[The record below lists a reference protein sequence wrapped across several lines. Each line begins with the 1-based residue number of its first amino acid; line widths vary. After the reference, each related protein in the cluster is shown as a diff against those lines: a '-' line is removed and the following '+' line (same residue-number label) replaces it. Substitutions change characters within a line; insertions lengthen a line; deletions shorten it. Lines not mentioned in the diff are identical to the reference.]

1 MSKFVREIPET
12 MTYDDVLL
20 VPQYSDIATR
30 KEVDLGVG
38 GFSDFTISL
47 PVISSPMDTITEY
60 EMCLQMAIA
69 GGFGVIHRYNSVED
83 QVNIAHKCHAA
94 RIPFGAAVGV
104 KDDYLNRATRLVEE
118 AGTKILCVD
127 VAHGH
132 NKVVGQAISK
142 LRTIFDDKVHIMAGN
157 VATLEGIDFL
167 ADSGANSAKIG
178 IGGGAICKT
187 RIETGHGVPNL
198 TAILEC
204 ATTTRDILLIADGG
218 LKTSGDI
225 VKALAAGADA
235 VMLGSMLA
243 ATDATPGDKIPVFDN
258 GPVAL
263 PTYYKKYRGM
273 ASSEAQMKWRGY
285 VSSDEGVSALVRFRG
300 ETAEVLQSIGNQ
312 LRSGLSYSGCRTIT
326 ELHRKAK
333 FIKQSHAGQIESST
347 HISAKAKEVK

>member
-1 MSKFVREIPET
+1 MAKFIREIPET
-12 MTYDDVLL
+12 LTYDDVLL
-20 VPQYSDIATR
+20 VPQFSDIASR
-30 KEVDLGVG
+30 KEVDLSVE
-38 GFSDFTISL
+38 GFSDFKLSF

-94 RIPFGAAVGV
+94 QIPFGAAVGV

-132 NKVVGQAISK
+132 NKIVGQAISK

-157 VATLEGIDFL
+157 VATLEGVDFL
-167 ADSGANSAKIG
+167 ADSGANSVKIG
-178 IGGGAICKT
+178 IGNGSICST
-187 RIETGHGVPNL
+187 RLETGHGVPSL
-198 TAILEC
+198 TAIMEC
-204 ATTTRDILLIADGG
+204 ATTTRDVRLIADGG
-218 LKTSGDI
+218 IKKSGDI

-235 VMLGSMLA
+235 VMLGSMLS

-273 ASSEAQMKWRGY
+273 ASSEAQMDWRGH
-285 VSSDEGVSALVRFRG
+285 VSSNEGVTSLIKFRG
-300 ETAEVLQSIGNQ
+300 ETAEVLRNIGNQ
-312 LRSGLSYSGCRTIT
+312 LRSGLSYSGCRTIG

-333 FIKQSHAGQIESST
+333 FIKQSNAGQFESST
-347 HISAKAKEVK
+347 HISTKAKEVK